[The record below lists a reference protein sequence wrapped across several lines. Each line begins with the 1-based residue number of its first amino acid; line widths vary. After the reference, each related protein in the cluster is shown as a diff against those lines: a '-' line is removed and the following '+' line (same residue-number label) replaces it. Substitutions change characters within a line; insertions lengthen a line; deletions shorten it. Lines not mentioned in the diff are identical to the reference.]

1 MKRNTQTDQSKDA
14 PLNSIEKSTH
24 RDRTHIL
31 TLLKEKPTNTIQFR
45 EQHGL
50 ISPAARIIELR
61 RMGYKISTILITARS
76 QEGRLHRN
84 VALYSFVEEP
94 PASND
99 DSELAE

>member
-50 ISPAARIIELR
+50 IELR